1 MYKIE
6 SYKYN
11 TSHFYLFVTNINV
24 RTRNASLKAFAR
36 CAETFKKEKKKK
48 EEKESRREKFNVLY
62 LYDSILSIIYL
73 FCMIFVSVISKSFF
87 CNF

>member
-11 TSHFYLFVTNINV
+11 TSNFYLFVSNSNV

-36 CAETFKKEKKKK
+36 CTETFKNEKNKQKRKKRV
-48 EEKESRREKFNVLY
+48 EEKNIGRIEKQICEI
-62 LYDSILSIIYL
+62 ILKKVFIDI
-73 FCMIFVSVISKSFF
+73 
-87 CNF
+87 N